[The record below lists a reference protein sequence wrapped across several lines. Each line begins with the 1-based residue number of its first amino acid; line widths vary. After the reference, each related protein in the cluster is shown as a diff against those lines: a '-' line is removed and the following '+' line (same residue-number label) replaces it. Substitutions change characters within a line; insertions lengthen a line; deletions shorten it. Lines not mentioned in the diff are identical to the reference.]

1 MVSKFLEET
10 IGMVEIPELHLES
23 GRVLKKVRQA
33 YAVYGS
39 LDARGVVLVCHALT
53 GSHHVAG
60 PDVPGL
66 PEAWWDPLVGPGK
79 AIDTERFCIL
89 CFNVL
94 GSPYGSTS
102 PLSPC
107 DDDGR
112 PYGMR
117 FPVFSVRDMVK
128 AQHEALKIIGI
139 EKLECVIG
147 GSLGGMQALE
157 WAVMFPEVV
166 KRSVVIAAP
175 AFTYPQAI
183 AFNEVQRQAIM
194 ADSQWR
200 GGDYYNSA
208 PPERGLAIARMLAMI
223 TYRSEETFV
232 KRYMRELAFGAPWD
246 WDGKFKI
253 ETYIHHHGEKL
264 VQRFDANCYLYLTRA
279 MDLHDIGEGRGGVKK
294 ALSMIG
300 GQLLAVGISS
310 DLLFP
315 NWQVEGIVSEA
326 REAGAE
332 AFYDEIESDNGHDAF
347 LIDLDQL
354 DDILRGFWKRTMMY

>member
-1 MVSKFLEET
+1 
-10 IGMVEIPELHLES
+10 
-23 GRVLKKVRQA
+23 
-33 YAVYGS
+33 
-39 LDARGVVLVCHALT
+39 
-53 GSHHVAG
+53 
-60 PDVPGL
+60 
-66 PEAWWDPLVGPGK
+66 
-79 AIDTERFCIL
+79 
-89 CFNVL
+89 
-94 GSPYGSTS
+94 
-102 PLSPC
+102 
-107 DDDGR
+107 
-112 PYGMR
+112 MR

-157 WAVMFPEVV
+157 WAVMFPEAV

-194 ADSQWR
+194 ADPQWR
-200 GGDYYNSA
+200 RGDYYDSA

-326 REAGAE
+326 REAGVE

-354 DDILRGFWKRTMMY
+354 DDILRGFWKRTMLY